1 MQQSLTLQ
9 RLGEQVGNDSLI
21 TDEYQK
27 NYYCKGFRYGRGEA
41 LAVVLPQTLAQLWQV
56 LKICQEEGVIILMQA
71 ANTGVTGGSTPHG
84 DDYDRPVVIISTRKI
99 KGMKVIDDA
108 RQIIAFPGSSLTELE
123 DGLKP
128 YGREPHSVIGSSCI
142 GASVVGGICNNSGGS
157 LLQRGPAF
165 TEKSLFARIN
175 EDGTLELINHLGIEL
190 GDTPEQ
196 MISNLEAGTY
206 TTGTSSDWAGK
217 IWADDY
223 YAVIKDVDAP
233 TPARF
238 NGNPQYL
245 HESSGCAGKVIVFA
259 VRLAT
264 FEAVKAQDTFYI
276 GTNDER
282 ELLQLR
288 RFLIENLEQLPIQA
302 EYIDRSAFRLTLRY
316 ARHMYLS
323 IKRLGPAALP
333 GLMQKKALWDTRV
346 RRLKVLPAN
355 MVDRL
360 IQWGNRLVPANVA
373 PRLMAFHQRFE
384 HHLMIKV
391 DRADTQQMNTLLS
404 AFFAE
409 RSGDWFH
416 CSEAEQADAFLV
428 RFAVGGTPVFYCDY
442 YGIDGDS
449 RLISL
454 DVALRRNDDQWTIQ
468 LPPALAA
475 QVQEQSCC
483 GHFFCLVNH
492 QDYILK
498 PGVDGAQFKAA
509 VLEHLDQRGAKY
521 PAEHNI
527 GHLYHASEAHQQHF
541 HALDP
546 TNSCNPGIGK
556 TSKLK
561 HWA

>member
-9 RLGEQVGNDSLI
+9 RLGELVGSDNLI
-21 TDEYQK
+21 TDDYQK
-27 NYYCKGFRYGRGEA
+27 AYYCKGFRYGRGEA
-41 LAVVLPQTLAQLWQV
+41 LAVVLPQTLLQLWSV
-56 LKICQEEGVIILMQA
+56 LNVCQQGGVIILMQA
-71 ANTGVTGGSTPHG
+71 ANTGVTGGSTPQG

-99 KGMKVIDDA
+99 KGMQVIDDA
-108 RQIIAFPGSSLTELE
+108 RQIIAFPGSTLTELE

-165 TEKSLFARIN
+165 TEKSLFARIT
-175 EDGTLELINHLGIEL
+175 EDGNIELVNHLGIEL

-196 MISNLEAGTY
+196 MISSLETGRY
-206 TTGTSSDWAGK
+206 STGTASDWAGK

-223 YAVIKDVDAP
+223 YAVIKDVDAQTP
-233 TPARF
+233 TRF

-245 HESSGCAGKVIVFA
+245 YESSGCAGKVIVFA

-264 FEAVKAQDTFYI
+264 FEAVKAENTFYI
-276 GTNDER
+276 GTDDEQ
-282 ELLQLR
+282 ELLSLR
-288 RFLIENLEQLPIQA
+288 RFLIENLDHLPVQA

-333 GLMQKKALWDTRV
+333 GLMQKKAMWDARV
-346 RRLKVLPAN
+346 KRLKLLPAN
-355 MVDRL
+355 MIDRL
-360 IQWGNRLVPANVA
+360 IQWGNRLIPANVA
-373 PRLMAFHQRFE
+373 PRLLSFHQRFE

-391 DRADTQQMNTLLS
+391 DRSDTQQLNTLLS
-404 AFFAE
+404 SFFAE
-409 RSGDWFH
+409 RSGDWFQ
-416 CSEAEQADAFLV
+416 CSDTEQADAFLI
-428 RFAVGGTPVFYCDY
+428 RFAVGGAAIFYCDY
-442 YGIDGDS
+442 HGIDGDS

-454 DVALRRNDDQWTIQ
+454 DVALRRNDDHWMIQ
-468 LPPALAA
+468 LPAELKA
-475 QVQEQSCC
+475 QVLEETCC

-498 PGVDGAQFKAA
+498 PGVDGVKFKAG

-527 GHLYHASEAHQQHF
+527 GHLYQASEEHRRHF
-541 HALDP
+541 VKLDP
-546 TNSCNPGIGK
+546 TNTCNPGIGR

>member
-1 MQQSLTLQ
+1 MPQSLTLQ
-9 RLGEQVGNDSLI
+9 RLGEQVGNDHLI
-21 TDEYQK
+21 TDPYQK

-41 LAVVLPQTLAQLWQV
+41 LAVVVPQTLMQLWQV

-84 DDYDRPVVIISTRKI
+84 DNYDRPVVIISTRKI
-99 KGMKVIDDA
+99 KGMKVINDA

-165 TEKSLFARIN
+165 TEKSVFARIN

-196 MISNLEAGTY
+196 IIGNLEAGTY
-206 TTGTSSDWAGK
+206 STGTASDWAGK

-233 TPARF
+233 TPTRF

-264 FEAVKAQDTFYI
+264 FAAVTAQDTFYI

-288 RFLIENLEQLPIQA
+288 RFLIENLDHLPIQA

-333 GLMQKKALWDTRV
+333 GLMQKKARWDAQV
-346 RRLKVLPAN
+346 RRLKLLPAN

-391 DRADTQQMNTLLS
+391 DRADTAQLNTLLS
-404 AFFAE
+404 GFFAQK
-409 RSGDWFH
+409 SGDWFH
-416 CSEAEQADAFLV
+416 CSETEQADAFLI

-454 DVALRRNDDQWTIQ
+454 DVALRRNDDQWTLQ

-509 VLEHLDQRGAKY
+509 VLELLNLRGARY

-561 HWA
+561 DWA